1 MNYTDIK
8 TFEDACKVL
17 NLDSTTIIPDFSLFP
32 ESDKEAMIAHA
43 KLIIIAK
50 SINGDWVPDWTNWD
64 QYKYYPWFKMGSPS
78 GGGFSYHGYVTWDTS
93 SLVGSRLCF
102 KTREQAKYAG
112 KQFEDLY
119 KTYFLKA

>member
-1 MNYTDIK
+1 MYTDIK

-43 KLIIIAK
+43 KLVIISKA
-50 SINGDWVPDWTNWD
+50 INGDWIPDWNNWD
-64 QYKYYPWFKMGSPS
+64 QYKYYPWFRMGSPS
-78 GGGFSYHGYVTWDTS
+78 GGGFSCNVFDGWYAYSG
-93 SLVGSRLCF
+93 VGSRLCF
-102 KTREQAKYAG
+102 ETREIAKYVG

-119 KTYFLKA
+119 KVYFVKA